1 MSELTLTTQE
11 GTKTSLTLS
20 APQLIAVSQMEAY
33 QDLIEHALNAKPEEF
48 KDVTPIYWEAR
59 TGETKIMV
67 LLGFKPINV
76 KDEKTGEITGQSFA
90 VVFFDGSR
98 EVVCNQISLKDAMKN
113 KNQGSTFKITCI
125 SAVAKQAKKFEI
137 LELQQSR

>member
-1 MSELTLTTQE
+1 MTQLTTQE
-11 GTKTSLTLS
+11 GNTTSLTIS
-20 APQLIAVSQMEAY
+20 QPQPMAISQMDAY
-33 QDLIEHALNAKPEEF
+33 QDLIEQALNAKPEEF

-59 TGETKIMV
+59 QGEIKIMV

-76 KDEKTGEITGQSFA
+76 KDEKTGEVTGQTFA

-98 EVVCNQISLKDAMKN
+98 EVVCNQISLKDAMKS
-113 KNQGSTFKITCI
+113 KNQGTVFKITCI

-137 LELQQSR
+137 LELKNNN